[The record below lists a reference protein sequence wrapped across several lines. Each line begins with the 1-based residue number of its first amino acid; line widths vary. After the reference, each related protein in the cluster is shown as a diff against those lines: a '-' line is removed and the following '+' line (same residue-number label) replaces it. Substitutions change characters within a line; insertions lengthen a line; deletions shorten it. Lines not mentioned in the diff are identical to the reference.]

1 MEDMNKMLALRQL
14 DIENSDHKE
23 MVDKDL
29 MEEIV
34 G

>member
-14 DIENSDHKE
+14 DIENSHHKE

>member
-1 MEDMNKMLALRQL
+1 MEDMNKMLVLRQL